1 MGIPLG
7 TLPWQH
13 KQNLFVVLPFQNEL
27 EYRNANGQIHN
38 ALNVATLC
46 TKLVMFGAVTPEKRL
61 LYIFCTFVKKKIQ
74 KWAYSA
80 DYLRTCS
87 TDLDHIV
94 MFGTHVCWNDKTDV
108 RSEIT

>member
-1 MGIPLG
+1 LGIPLG

-61 LYIFCTFVKKKIQ
+61 LYIFCTFVKKKYKNGHIRLITSEH
-74 KWAYSA
+74 ARPILTNFSA
-80 DYLRTCS
+80 MID
-87 TDLDHIV
+87 I
-94 MFGTHVCWNDKTDV
+94 
-108 RSEIT
+108 